1 MPRTKLNQLTKTHRE
16 AIRLRYDGNTAEDAV
31 NQLTAQGLKTTLN
44 TFKGWFK
51 TGGLLEVEY
60 EKYCQ
65 EQEDIEARVEKV
77 LRNRAKHIMSGAV
90 KTAAEMLVALMGS
103 DRDEVKLKAC
113 LKIIEQE
120 FGKPVQPL
128 SGKITYEQSIR
139 QLEQEEEEYQNSQS
153 QRDS

>member
-1 MPRTKLNQLTKTHRE
+1 MARTKLKQLTKIHRE
-16 AIRLRYDGNTAEDAV
+16 AIRLRYEGNTAVEAV
-31 NQLTAQGLKTTLN
+31 DQLTAQGLKTTLN
-44 TFKGWFK
+44 TYKGWFGS
-51 TGGLLEVEY
+51 GGLLEVEY

-65 EQEDIEARVEKV
+65 EQEDIESRVEKV

-128 SGKITYEQSIR
+128 SGHITYEQIIR
-139 QLEQEEEEYQNSQS
+139 QLEREEEEYESHESQG
-153 QRDS
+153 DS